1 MRLLVVIL
9 FAALVLCAF
18 GFLLLD
24 YSTQVELDPHGLTPS
39 QVQLIEGVGEL
50 EVDEQTI
57 MSFTVQGELMQA
69 VKRLFM
75 TQCASCH
82 GMDGNGGTGPSLT
95 DEKYILVRDVR
106 DIYDVIK
113 NGNIS
118 KGMPP
123 WQGPLS
129 NTKIVLLSSYVVM
142 LRGSSNEGKFPEGTA
157 IDPWP
162 AK

>member
-1 MRLLVVIL
+1 MRLVVVIL
-9 FAALVLCAF
+9 FAILVLCTF

-24 YSTQVELDPHGLTPS
+24 YNKQVELEPDGLTPR
-39 QVQLIEGVGEL
+39 QIQLIEAVGEI
-50 EVDEQTI
+50 EADEQTI
-57 MSFTVQGELMQA
+57 MSFAVQGELMQA
-69 VKRLFM
+69 VKGLFKM
-75 TQCASCH
+75 QCASCH
-82 GMDGNGGTGPSLT
+82 GMDGIGGTGPSLT
-95 DEKYILVRDVR
+95 DENYILVRDVK

-129 NTKIVLLSSYVVM
+129 NTKMVLLSSYVVL
-142 LRGSSNEGKFPEGTA
+142 LRGSSGKGKFPEGTA